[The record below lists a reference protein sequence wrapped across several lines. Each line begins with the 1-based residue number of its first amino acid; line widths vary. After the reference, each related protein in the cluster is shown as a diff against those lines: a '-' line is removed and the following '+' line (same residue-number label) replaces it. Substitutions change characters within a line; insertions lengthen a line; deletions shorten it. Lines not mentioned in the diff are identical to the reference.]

1 MGKIKD
7 WVLGVLVKKYA
18 LGPVVAGYKKLEGY
32 KTVLAMIGMGLVF
45 GAQVFGF
52 IPAPLADELYKVLG
66 AIGGVAFLEK
76 LKRYQPVAEKLA
88 NEVKKEAEKEEAKA
102 EPKA

>member
-1 MGKIKD
+1 MSKIKD

-32 KTVLAMIGMGLVF
+32 KTALAIVGMALVF

-52 IPAPLADELYKVLG
+52 IPETLANELYKILS

-76 LKRYQPVAEKLA
+76 LKRYQSVAEKLA
-88 NEVKKEAEKEEAKA
+88 GEVKKEAEKEA
-102 EPKA
+102 PKP